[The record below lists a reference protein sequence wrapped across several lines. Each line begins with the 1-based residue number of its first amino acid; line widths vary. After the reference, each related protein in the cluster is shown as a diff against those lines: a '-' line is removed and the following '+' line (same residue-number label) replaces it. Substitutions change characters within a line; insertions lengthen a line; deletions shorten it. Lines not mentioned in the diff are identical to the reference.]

1 MKAVRIYLA
10 ALVAV
15 ATAAPAMSGEA
26 RSEVERVPAEIIRET
41 RGAITMGEMH
51 YFEEEYDQ
59 AMPHL
64 TVAAERGFK
73 EAQSQLGSIY
83 LNGLGSTEKDIVQA
97 IGWLGVAA
105 SGESR
110 PAIVELYE
118 SVMSSIPEQHHAA
131 LNQVVE
137 QFKSAYDGN
146 RTRVRCTFNRIE
158 GSGRDAL
165 HCRFIDAAHYAEFS
179 RD

>member
-1 MKAVRIYLA
+1 MRAVRLLA
-10 ALVAV
+10 GGLMAIASV
-15 ATAAPAMSGEA
+15 APALGGEA
-26 RSEVERVPAEIIRET
+26 RREVERVPAEIIRET
-41 RGAITMGEMH
+41 RGAITLGEMH

-64 TVAAERGFK
+64 MVAAERGFK

-83 LNGLGSTEKDIVQA
+83 LNGLGSTERDIVQA
-97 IGWLGVAA
+97 VGWLGVAA

-110 PAIVELYE
+110 PELVELYE
-118 SVMSSIPEQHHAA
+118 NVMAGIPQQHHAA
-131 LNQVVE
+131 LGEVVE

-146 RTRVRCTFNRIE
+146 RTRVRCTFDRGE
-158 GSGRDAL
+158 GVGRDAL
-165 HCRFIDAAHYAEFS
+165 NCRFIDAGHYTEFS

>member
-1 MKAVRIYLA
+1 MKVVRIVAGALA
-10 ALVAV
+10 AI
-15 ATAAPAMSGEA
+15 ATVAPAVCGEA
-26 RSEVERVPAEIIRET
+26 GREVERVPAEIIRET

-51 YFEEEYDQ
+51 FFEEEYDE

-97 IGWLGVAA
+97 VGWLGVAA

-110 PAIVELYE
+110 PGIVELYE
-118 SVMSSIPEQHHAA
+118 GVMATIPERHHAA
-131 LNQVVE
+131 LSQVVD
-137 QFKSAYDGN
+137 QFQDAYDGN
-146 RTRVRCTFNRIE
+146 RTRVRCTFNRLE

-165 HCRFIDAAHYAEFS
+165 RCRFIDAAHYTEFS
-179 RD
+179 DN

>member
-1 MKAVRIYLA
+1 MKTVRILAGALA
-10 ALVAV
+10 AMAAV
-15 ATAAPAMSGEA
+15 APAMGGEA
-26 RSEVERVPAEIIRET
+26 PPAVERVPAEIIRET
-41 RGAITMGEMH
+41 RGAVTMGEMH
-51 YFEEEYDQ
+51 YFAEEYDE

-97 IGWLGVAA
+97 VGWLGVAA

-110 PAIVELYE
+110 PGIVELFE
-118 SVMSSIPEQHHAA
+118 NVMATIPEQHHGT

-137 QFKSAYDGN
+137 QFRAAYDGN
-146 RTRVRCTFNRIE
+146 RTRVRCTFNRIA
-158 GSGRDAL
+158 GIGREAL
-165 HCRFIDAAHYAEFS
+165 RCGFIDAAQYAELS
-179 RD
+179 DD

>member
-1 MKAVRIYLA
+1 MKAVRIVAGVLA
-10 ALVAV
+10 AI
-15 ATAAPAMSGEA
+15 ATAAPAVCGEA
-26 RSEVERVPAEIIRET
+26 RREVERVPAEIIRET

-51 YFEEEYDQ
+51 YFEDEFDQ

-64 TVAAERGFK
+64 VVAAERGFK

-110 PAIVELYE
+110 PGIVELYE
-118 SVMSSIPEQHHAA
+118 NVMANIPEQHHAA
-131 LNQVVE
+131 LKEVVE
-137 QFKSAYDGN
+137 QFKAAYDGS
-146 RTRVRCTFNRIE
+146 RTRVRCTFDRGE
-158 GSGRDAL
+158 GSGREAL
-165 HCRFIDAAHYAEFS
+165 NCRFIDAAHYTEFS
-179 RD
+179 GN

>member
-1 MKAVRIYLA
+1 MKTVRFFVA
-10 ALVAV
+10 ALVAT
-15 ATAAPAMSGEA
+15 ATAIPAVCEEA
-26 RSEVERVPAEIIRET
+26 RGEVERVPAEIIRET

-51 YFEEEYDQ
+51 YFEEEFDE

-97 IGWLGVAA
+97 VGWLGVAA

-110 PAIVELYE
+110 PGIVELYE
-118 SVMSSIPEQHHAA
+118 DVMATIPEQHHAT

-137 QFKSAYDGN
+137 QFRDAYDGN
-146 RTRVRCTFNRIE
+146 RTRVRCTFNRLE

-165 HCRFIDAAHYAEFS
+165 HCRFIDAAHYTEFS
-179 RD
+179 HD